1 MSRENVEV
9 VARMYD
15 YGRTVLNLLLQ
26 GADLSDQPWLSLW
39 HPECVLQEVAEVPD
53 AATYHG
59 REGVARYFQRLG
71 ELFDEVRFTPVE
83 IVEGSGGVFAAI
95 EMWTRSKAG
104 VVTEERPFQIFR
116 LQDGMIIYA
125 MGYLDRKEALK
136 AVGLAE

>member
-1 MSRENVEV
+1 MSQENVEIV
-9 VARMYD
+9 RLLYGD
-15 YGRTVLNLLLQ
+15 GRTVRNLLLED
-26 GADLSDQPWLSLW
+26 ADLSDQPWLSLW
-39 HPECVLQEVAEVPD
+39 HPECVLHEVAEVPD

-83 IVEGSGGVFAAI
+83 IVEGSHGVFAAT

-104 VVTEERPFQIFR
+104 VVTKERPFHIFR

-136 AVGLAE
+136 AVGLAG

>member
-1 MSRENVEV
+1 MSQENVEIV
-9 VARMYD
+9 RLLYGD
-15 YGRTVLNLLLQ
+15 GRTVRNLLLED
-26 GADLSDQPWLSLW
+26 ADLSDQPWLSLW
-39 HPECVLQEVAEVPD
+39 HPECVLHEVAEVPD

-83 IVEGSGGVFAAI
+83 IVEGSHGVFAAT

-104 VVTEERPFQIFR
+104 VVTEARPFQIFR

-125 MGYLDRKEALK
+125 MGYLDRKEALE
-136 AVGLAE
+136 AVGLRE